1 MDYYS
6 SLKKQLD
13 YDLDCHFF
21 DSIDSTNSFLA
32 NSPYETKNQLCVARE
47 QIKGQGQHGRNWVSE
62 KDGSIIF
69 SIRQC
74 FHEQVNVSGLS
85 LVVGMAIIKSIEA
98 ECQLL
103 GLKIKWPN
111 DIYFKD
117 KKLAGILM
125 ENTLHKAKQY
135 VLVGVGVNFKLQEK
149 IEIDAP
155 WIDLSKIVDKL
166 PDFQRLTASLIN
178 NILAMSDDF
187 QLNGLRS
194 LKSEWDDY
202 DMLKGVSIKV
212 KEPSQE
218 FQGKLDGITDQGA
231 LRVLT
236 ENGVK
241 ELFSSMH
248 IEYI

>member
-1 MDYYS
+1 
-6 SLKKQLD
+6 
-13 YDLDCHFF
+13 
-21 DSIDSTNSFLA
+21 
-32 NSPYETKNQLCVARE
+32 
-47 QIKGQGQHGRNWVSE
+47 
-62 KDGSIIF
+62 
-69 SIRQC
+69 
-74 FHEQVNVSGLS
+74 
-85 LVVGMAIIKSIEA
+85 MAIIKSIEA

-125 ENTLHKAKQY
+125 ENTLHKANQY
-135 VLVGVGVNFKLQEK
+135 VLVGVGVNFKLQDK

-155 WIDLSKIVDKL
+155 WTDLSKIVDKL

-187 QLNGLRS
+187 QVNGLRTLLS
-194 LKSEWDDY
+194 HWDDY
-202 DMLKGVSIKV
+202 DMLKGVLIKTR
-212 KEPSQE
+212 ESSQE

-236 ENGVK
+236 EDGVK
-241 ELFSSMH
+241 ELYSSMH

>member
-21 DSIDSTNSFLA
+21 DSIDSTNTFLS
-32 NSPYETKNQLCVARE
+32 NSPYEPKTQLCITRE
-47 QIKGQGQHGRNWVSE
+47 QTKGQGQHGRGWVSE

-125 ENTLHKAKQY
+125 ENTLHKANQY
-135 VLVGVGVNFKLQEK
+135 VLVGVGVNFKLQAK

-155 WIDLSKIVDKL
+155 WTDLSKIVKNL
-166 PDFQRLTASLIN
+166 PDFQYLAASLIN
-178 NILAMSDDF
+178 NIISMSDDF
-187 QLNGLRS
+187 EVNGLKTLLS
-194 LKSEWDDY
+194 HWDDY
-202 DMLKGVSIKV
+202 DMLKGVLIKS
-212 KEPSQE
+212 KESGQE
-218 FQGKLDGITDQGA
+218 FQGKIDGITNQGA
-231 LRVLT
+231 LKVLT
-236 ENGVK
+236 EDGVK
-241 ELFSSMH
+241 ELYSSMH

>member
-47 QIKGQGQHGRNWVSE
+47 QTKGQGQHGRNWVSE

-111 DIYFKD
+111 DIYIENQ
-117 KKLAGILM
+117 KLGGILLEM
-125 ENTLHKAKQY
+125 VGDPAGQCT
-135 VLVGVGVNFKLQEK
+135 VIIGVG
-149 IEIDAP
+149 
-155 WIDLSKIVDKL
+155 
-166 PDFQRLTASLIN
+166 IN
-178 NILAMSDDF
+178 HAMPEQS
-187 QLNGLRS
+187 
-194 LKSEWDDY
+194 
-202 DMLKGVSIKV
+202 
-212 KEPSQE
+212 
-218 FQGKLDGITDQGA
+218 
-231 LRVLT
+231 
-236 ENGVK
+236 
-241 ELFSSMH
+241 
-248 IEYI
+248 

>member
-21 DSIDSTNSFLA
+21 DSIDSTNTFLS
-32 NSPYETKNQLCVARE
+32 NSPYEPKTQLCITRE
-47 QIKGQGQHGRNWVSE
+47 QTKGQGQHGRGWVSE

-69 SIRQC
+69 SIRKS
-74 FHEQVNVSGLS
+74 FHEQVNISGLS

-125 ENTLHKAKQY
+125 ENTLHKANQY
-135 VLVGVGVNFKLQEK
+135 VLVGVGVNFKLQDK

-155 WIDLSKIVDKL
+155 WTDLSKIVDKL

-187 QLNGLRS
+187 QVNGLRTLLS
-194 LKSEWDDY
+194 HWDDY
-202 DMLKGVSIKV
+202 DMLKGVLIKTR
-212 KEPSQE
+212 ESSQE

-236 ENGVK
+236 EDGVK
-241 ELFSSMH
+241 ELYSSMH

>member
-21 DSIDSTNSFLA
+21 DSIDSTNTFLS
-32 NSPYETKNQLCVARE
+32 NSPYEPKTQLCITRE
-47 QIKGQGQHGRNWVSE
+47 QTNGQGQHGRGWVSE

-85 LVVGMAIIKSIEA
+85 LVVGMAIIKSLEA

-125 ENTLHKAKQY
+125 ENTLHKANQY
-135 VLVGVGVNFKLQEK
+135 VLVGVGVNFKLQDK

-155 WIDLSKIVDKL
+155 WTDLSKIVDKL

-178 NILAMSDDF
+178 NIISISDDF
-187 QLNGLRS
+187 QVNGLKTLLS
-194 LKSEWDDY
+194 HWDDY
-202 DMLKGVSIKV
+202 DMLKGVLIKTR
-212 KEPSQE
+212 ESSQE

-236 ENGVK
+236 EDGVK
-241 ELFSSMH
+241 ELYSSMH